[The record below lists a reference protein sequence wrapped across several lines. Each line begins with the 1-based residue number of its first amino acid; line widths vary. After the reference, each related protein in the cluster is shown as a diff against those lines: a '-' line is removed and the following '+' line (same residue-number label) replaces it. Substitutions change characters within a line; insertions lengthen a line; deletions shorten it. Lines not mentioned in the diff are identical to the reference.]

1 MYINVFRTDAVNQ
14 LCVFCLVKLLVTLG
28 TLDIDNYDTCLE
40 EVSMRSSMCV
50 RVCVF
55 VRMTCLPCDKSLFLS
70 AQNAF

>member
-50 RVCVF
+50 CVCVC
-55 VRMTCLPCDKSLFLS
+55 V
-70 AQNAF
+70 